1 LRLILI
7 ENTYSEGLMGVIW
20 DLCSGLGGFSEAFA
34 QAGWTVIRIDNSKL
48 VQYVP
53 FTLDLDVR
61 QWADWAD
68 DLPKPDVIVA
78 SPPCVEFSNGFYGPR
93 PTALRSG
100 IEFEP
105 DMSIVIAC
113 RDIIETFKPKYW
125 VIENV
130 AGAIKFFQEELGFWS
145 QKIGPLFL
153 WGNFPRIILPPGYTY
168 TKAGQDVWSSDPLRA
183 NKKAMIP
190 FEVSF
195 HLLYGIKTQRTS
207 PPYI

>member
-1 LRLILI
+1 
-7 ENTYSEGLMGVIW
+7 MGVIW

-34 QAGWTVIRIDNSKL
+34 QAGWTTIRIDNSKL
-48 VQYVP
+48 VQHVP

-78 SPPCVEFSNGFYGPR
+78 SPPCVEFSNGFHGPR

-100 IEFEP
+100 EDFEP
-105 DMSIVIAC
+105 DMSIVWAC
-113 RDIIETFKPKYW
+113 KDIIDTFKPKYW
-125 VIENV
+125 VVENV
-130 AGAIKFFQEELGFWS
+130 AGAIKFFQDGLLFPHGSPFGFWS

-153 WGNFPRIILPPGYTY
+153 WGNFPRIILPLDWTY
-168 TKAGQDVWSSDPLRA
+168 SKASKDVWSSDPLRA
-183 NKKAMIP
+183 NKKALIP

-195 HLLYGIKTQRTS
+195 HLLYGIKTQRTLEE
-207 PPYI
+207 YI